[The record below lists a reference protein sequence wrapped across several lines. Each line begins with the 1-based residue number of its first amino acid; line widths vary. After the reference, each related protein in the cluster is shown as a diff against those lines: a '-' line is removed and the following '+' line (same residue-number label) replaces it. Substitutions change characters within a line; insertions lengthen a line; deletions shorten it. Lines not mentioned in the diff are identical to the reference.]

1 MQEVAQMF
9 LLAVFFCVLIL
20 GMENGVL
27 PELPDYTESESEDL
41 FE

>member
-1 MQEVAQMF
+1 MTEEFMDSFKLVS
-9 LLAVFFCVLIL
+9 LN
-20 GMENGVL
+20 EL